1 MSKIDLTHLLVA
13 IEKGAPFSDEVCRVY
28 HGRGDSQ
35 SDTNFIN
42 LDWYPPYLFLACYNP
57 IEDDAQTELTHAVW
71 QAQQQAGFNAS
82 GLVFQ
87 YRAGRDTQVSVPFG
101 EVPERFEVN
110 ELGASYWVQLTK
122 TQNTGI
128 FPDMREGRAFVK
140 NNSKDA
146 KVLNLFSYTCA
157 FSVIAKLGGA
167 HQVINMDMN
176 KSVLRTGADNHRL
189 NNVAENISYLPHDI
203 LKSFGKLKKA
213 APFDLIVVDPPSF
226 QKGSFV
232 LTKDYQKIL
241 RRLPELCH
249 NDTQLLLCANS
260 PDVSESMFI
269 EMIEL
274 ATEGKLSLVERLPAA
289 PSFEEQDG
297 ANLKAMMYR
306 LSVN

>member
-1 MSKIDLTHLLVA
+1 MPNIDLTNLLSA
-13 IEKGAPFSDEVCRVY
+13 IAKGAPFNDEVCRVY

-35 SDTNFIN
+35 GETNFIN

-57 IEDDAQTELTHAVW
+57 IDEATQNALTEAVW
-71 QAQQQAGFNAS
+71 QAQQAAGFDAK

-101 EVPERFEVN
+101 EVQDRFEVA
-110 ELGASYWVQLTK
+110 ELGAKYWVQLTK

-140 NNSKDA
+140 NNSHDA

-167 HQVINMDMN
+167 QQVINMDMN

-203 LKSFGKLKKA
+203 FKSFGKLKKA

-241 RRLPELCH
+241 RRLPDLCH
-249 NDTQLLLCANS
+249 SNTQLLLCANS
-260 PDVSESMFI
+260 PDISENQFI
-269 EMIEL
+269 EMISD
-274 ATEGKLSLVERLPAA
+274 ATEGRLSFVERLPAA
-289 PSFEEQDG
+289 PRFEEPDG
-297 ANLKAMMYR
+297 ANLKALVYR
-306 LSVN
+306 LA